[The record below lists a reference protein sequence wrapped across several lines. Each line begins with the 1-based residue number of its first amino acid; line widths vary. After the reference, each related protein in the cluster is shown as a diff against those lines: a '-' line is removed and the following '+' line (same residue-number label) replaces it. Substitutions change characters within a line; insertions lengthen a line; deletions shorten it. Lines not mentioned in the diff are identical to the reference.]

1 MTRIYLADPNIQ
13 TQQLDAIREVL
24 PAGWELSD
32 DPAGAAAILTENV
45 DVTAGMLQAAGPAL
59 KLILRL
65 DTGRAAVADCGLPV
79 YNLENMG
86 LNGVAEHVV
95 TLILVLS
102 RNLLWSA
109 RQTKA
114 AAWIPGRDE
123 PILTDQR
130 KYTYNWIGLPSAG
143 AIYRKKVGIVGLGHI
158 GREVA
163 KRLRPFGVQLLYT
176 DLQRFDPA
184 VEAELGVSWR
194 TLDDLLRE
202 SDFVT
207 LHLRF
212 IDGPDGNDKWFGARE
227 FGLMRPTAF
236 FINTA
241 RGRLVDEDALI
252 DALQTG
258 KIAGAGLDVF
268 RYEPLPKD
276 SPLLALAGDRVI
288 LTGHVSGTYNVEA
301 WQITAQELVERVQE
315 ALK

>member
-1 MTRIYLADPNIQ
+1 MVKGCA
-13 TQQLDAIREVL
+13 
-24 PAGWELSD
+24 
-32 DPAGAAAILTENV
+32 
-45 DVTAGMLQAAGPAL
+45 
-59 KLILRL
+59 
-65 DTGRAAVADCGLPV
+65 
-79 YNLENMG
+79 
-86 LNGVAEHVV
+86 
-95 TLILVLS
+95 
-102 RNLLWSA
+102 
-109 RQTKA
+109 
-114 AAWIPGRDE
+114 
-123 PILTDQR
+123 
-130 KYTYNWIGLPSAG
+130 
-143 AIYRKKVGIVGLGHI
+143 
-158 GREVA
+158 
-163 KRLRPFGVQLLYT
+163 FGVQLLYT

-184 VEAELGVSWR
+184 VKPNWR
-194 TLDDLLRE
+194 LLAHAGRPVRE

-227 FGLMRPTAF
+227 FGLMKPTAF